1 MEKEQEEEEEM
12 ERIMLSE
19 HDLESVS
26 RVCACAREPSERSLL
41 LTCHWLL
48 SDVGADNGGRERI

>member
-1 MEKEQEEEEEM
+1 MEKEQEEEEER

-26 RVCACAREPSERSLL
+26 RVCACEPSERSLL

>member
-1 MEKEQEEEEEM
+1 MEKEQEEEEER

-26 RVCACAREPSERSLL
+26 RVCACARERA
-41 LTCHWLL
+41 
-48 SDVGADNGGRERI
+48 VGTLAAAHLPLAAQ

>member
-1 MEKEQEEEEEM
+1 MEKEQEEEEEEGR

-26 RVCACAREPSERSLL
+26 RVCACAR
-41 LTCHWLL
+41 
-48 SDVGADNGGRERI
+48 